1 MMLFYLVTSYSYLC
15 LVVNES
21 IEENK
26 IPPSTTNAYD
36 LQGKIMNKNNDKVTY
51 SSSEEARQ
59 AHDFI
64 GIYKG
69 LKRVQDYKNQE
80 VMKDLPEE
88 RYYGNT
94 EYKLMLLPE
103 SEDRILRLTT
113 QMKFRLEEGSGEA
126 FYVIGASDDGEATG
140 IPSDEMETSLR
151 ILLKMANY
159 LSFKLTI
166 RSVRKGKNG
175 EIVKVRVA

>member
-1 MMLFYLVTSYSYLC
+1 
-15 LVVNES
+15 VNEN

-26 IPPSTTNAYD
+26 IPPNTTNAYD
-36 LQGKIMNKNNDKVTY
+36 LQGQTVVKENEKVNYT
-51 SSSEEARQ
+51 SSEEARQ

-80 VMKDLPEE
+80 IMKDLPEE

-94 EYKLMLLPE
+94 EYKLKLCTTSQE
-103 SEDRILRLTT
+103 RITRLTT

-126 FYVIGASDDGEATG
+126 FYVIGASDNGEATG
-140 IPSDEMETSLR
+140 LPSDEMETSLR

-159 LSFKLTI
+159 LNLKLTI

-175 EIVKVRVA
+175 EIVKARVA